1 MLKDRGAR
9 ECLIWGV
16 GPRRY
21 YEQAGFRMSELWL
34 LMEKPLQ

>member
-34 LMEKPLQ
+34 MMEKNLR